1 MANDFNP
8 QFQRIGDI
16 LLHDNIISQED
27 LNKALAQ
34 QKNSND
40 KLGHILI
47 KLGMITEEDLI
58 NAYSQQ
64 MGKEPIG
71 FEDILKANLE
81 VTALLSEEFA
91 KEKNIIA
98 LNKTAGSIIVVMSD
112 PEDLSTLD
120 AVKKLTQL
128 NPEIRLSADNNITKA
143 LDILY
148 GKIKK
153 SGEVES
159 AISSI
164 SVVRGDEEDGDEVN
178 LLETEEVSAEDAPF
192 VKLVNLILLEAI
204 KEGSTDIHIEPGR
217 DEVNVRIRID
227 GVLVKIM
234 SPPANS
240 LNGIVARIKILSK
253 LNIAEHR
260 LPQDGRM
267 KLKTSERDIDVRVS
281 ILPTVHGEKIVLR
294 LLGSGSKTLTL
305 QNLGFPDKKLQIF
318 RKWINQPYG
327 MVIISGPTGSGK
339 STTLYASL
347 MEIMSEQINITTV
360 EDPVEYQIPGIN
372 QVQMHD
378 DIGLNFTASLRSILR
393 QDPDVLLIGEIRDA
407 ETADIAVK
415 FSLTGHL
422 VFSTVHANDAPST
435 ITRLLDLGI
444 APFLL
449 GSSLNLIMAQRLV
462 RTIDEKN
469 KEKYTPTSDEL
480 KSVNLSNKDAQS
492 VDFFKGKP
500 TTDNHQTGYKGR
512 TAIHE
517 ILEVN
522 NDMRQ
527 LIYDGSSQ
535 NEIKKLSIKN
545 GMTSLRDA
553 GIAKIKTGV
562 TTIEEVLRATVED
575 N

>member
-1 MANDFNP
+1 MSNFNP

-16 LLHDNIISQED
+16 LVHNGVISQDD
-27 LNKALAQ
+27 LVRALDD
-34 QKNSND
+34 QKTSNE
-40 KLGHILI
+40 KIGAILI
-47 KLGMITEEDLI
+47 KLGCINEDELI
-58 NAYSQQ
+58 DAYSQQ
-64 MGKEPIG
+64 MGKKPIDI
-71 FEDILKANLE
+71 EEILKANLE
-81 VTALLSEEFA
+81 VTALLSEDFA
-91 KEKNIIA
+91 KEKNIVA
-98 LNKTAGSIIVVMSD
+98 LNKSENSIIVVMSD
-112 PEDLSTLD
+112 PEDISTLD
-120 AVKKLTQL
+120 AVKKLTNL
-128 NPEIRLSADNNITKA
+128 NPEIFISGSNNIKKA

-164 SVVRGDEEDGDEVN
+164 SIVKGDDETGEEVN
-178 LLETEEVSAEDAPF
+178 LEKEEVSAEDAPF

-217 DEVNVRIRID
+217 DEVKVRIRID
-227 GVLVKIM
+227 GVLVQIM
-234 SPPANS
+234 SPPASS

-294 LLGSGSKTLTL
+294 LLGSGNKTLTL
-305 QNLGFPDKKLQIF
+305 QNLGFPDKKLKIF

-435 ITRLLDLGI
+435 VTRLLDLGI

-462 RTIDEKN
+462 RTIDDSA
-469 KEKYTPTSDEL
+469 KEEYTPSSDEL
-480 KSVNLSNKDAQS
+480 SKINMSSEKVKSTK
-492 VDFFKGKP
+492 FFRGKP

-522 NDMRQ
+522 NDMRE
-527 LIYDGSSQ
+527 LIFDGSSQ
-535 NEIKKLSIKN
+535 NNIKKLAIKN

-553 GIAKIKTGV
+553 GIDKIKAGE

>member
-1 MANDFNP
+1 MSNFNP

-16 LLHDNIISQED
+16 LVY
-27 LNKALAQ
+27 NKAITQENLERALSE
-34 QKNSND
+34 QKTTNE
-40 KLGHILI
+40 KLGPILL
-47 KLGMITEEDLI
+47 KLGFVSETDLI

-64 MGKEPIG
+64 MGHRVVDVE
-71 FEDILKANLE
+71 EILKANLE
-81 VTALLSEEFA
+81 VTALLSEDFA
-91 KEKNIIA
+91 KEKRIIA
-98 LNKTAGSIIVVMSD
+98 VSKSEHSIVVVMED
-112 PEDLSTLD
+112 PEDISTLD
-120 AVKKLTQL
+120 AVKKLTNS
-128 NPEIRLSADNNITKA
+128 NPEILISSKSDIDKA

-153 SGEVES
+153 SDEVES
-159 AISSI
+159 AISNISI
-164 SVVRGDEEDGDEVN
+164 VRGDEEESDE
-178 LLETEEVSAEDAPF
+178 LDLGTEEVSAEDAPF
-192 VKLVNLILLEAI
+192 VKLVNLILMEAI

-217 DEVNVRIRID
+217 EEVNVRIRID

-234 SPPANS
+234 SPPSNS

-267 KLKTSERDIDVRVS
+267 KIKTKERDIDVRVS

-294 LLGSGSKTLTL
+294 LLGSGNKTLTL
-305 QNLGFPDKKLQIF
+305 QNLGFPDKKLKIF

-347 MEIMSEQINITTV
+347 MEIMNESVNITTV

-378 DIGLNFTASLRSILR
+378 DIGLNFSASLRSILR
-393 QDPDVLLIGEIRDA
+393 QDPDVLLIGEIRDK

-462 RTIDEKN
+462 RTIDEN
-469 KEKYTPTSDEL
+469 AKEEYTPTSEEL
-480 KSVNLSNKDAQS
+480 SRINLSSQDTSSMK
-492 VDFFKGKP
+492 FFRGKP

-522 NDMRQ
+522 NEIRQ

-535 NEIKKLSIKN
+535 NEIKKSAVNN

-553 GIAKIKTGV
+553 GIEKVKTGIS
-562 TTIEEVLRATVED
+562 TIDEVLRATVED
-575 N
+575 I